1 MTEKIDPF
9 RWFGVRE
16 IDEQWRN
23 GWEVYD
29 TASKQGV
36 IFVDTQT
43 SYYPE
48 NHAEGICDD
57 LNDFYIDL
65 LNNAKK
71 S

>member
-16 IDEQWRN
+16 VDGQWQN

-29 TASKQGV
+29 TASGWGV

-48 NHAEGICDD
+48 HHAEDICDA
-57 LNDFYIDL
+57 LNGFYIDL
-65 LNNAKK
+65 FKGKNP
-71 S
+71 